1 MNFQTLFIENESR
14 RAELIEA
21 AENAASEAGYSITV
35 NSDGSFSYD
44 DEESYNSQDKIHAT
58 ISEAVAEIADE
69 IKYS

>member
-35 NSDGSFSYD
+35 NTDGSFEYD
-44 DEESYNSQDKIHAT
+44 DEESYDAQDEIYRAVG
-58 ISEAVAEIADE
+58 EAVAEIADE